1 MKTEFHNL
9 EEPDQ
14 IVASVTWIDGR
25 AQVTADDPAVAEKLR
40 LALRPTPVVVDDSSY
55 RRLGT
60 HGVVVVQPGDLEW
73 FRAATM
79 VRAPA
84 ETGLVARLVPE
95 VDRGGYD
102 PAAGYRTF
110 GSSMERL
117 SDP

>member
-1 MKTEFHNL
+1 MKAEFHNTD
-9 EEPDQ
+9 EPDE

-25 AQVTADDPAVAEKLR
+25 AEVTATDAAVADRLR
-40 LALRPTPVVVDDSSY
+40 QALRPTPVVVDDGSY

-60 HGVVVVQPGDLEW
+60 SGVVVVQPGDLEW

-79 VRAPA
+79 IRAPA

-95 VDRGGYD
+95 VERGGYD

-110 GSSMERL
+110 GSAVERL
-117 SDP
+117 